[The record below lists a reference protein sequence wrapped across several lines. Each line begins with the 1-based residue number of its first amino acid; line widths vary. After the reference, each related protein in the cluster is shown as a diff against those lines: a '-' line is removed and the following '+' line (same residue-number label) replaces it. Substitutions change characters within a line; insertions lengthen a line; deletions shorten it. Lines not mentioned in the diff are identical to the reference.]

1 MGIWSCHLVLLTH
14 QSHWRMT
21 LQVLRGHQ
29 LYAKFSKCEFWRR
42 IQTFLCHVVSDK
54 CVKVGPEKIE
64 SVKNWLRHLSPK
76 DIKSFV
82 SLANYYRRFVEVFS
96 AIVDPLTALT
106 MEKEKFE

>member
-1 MGIWSCHLVLLTH
+1 M
-14 QSHWRMT
+14 
-21 LQVLRGHQ
+21 
-29 LYAKFSKCEFWRR
+29 
-42 IQTFLCHVVSDK
+42 SDK